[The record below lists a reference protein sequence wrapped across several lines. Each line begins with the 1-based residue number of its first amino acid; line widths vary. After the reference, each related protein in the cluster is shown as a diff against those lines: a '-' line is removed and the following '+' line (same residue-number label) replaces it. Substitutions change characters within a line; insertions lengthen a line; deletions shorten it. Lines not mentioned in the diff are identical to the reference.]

1 MFMFVKK
8 MRKIEWNKEGLFLF
22 TIILICIKTT
32 YKRFAQKIILREN
45 SQDLAVIRDVTPI
58 EHLYYCLFT

>member
-32 YKRFAQKIILREN
+32 YKRFAQKN
-45 SQDLAVIRDVTPI
+45 YLAGK
-58 EHLYYCLFT
+58 FTRSCCHKGRNPN